1 MSGQNAARAIL
12 GAGLVSL
19 DLWDTVT
26 QKYLGFDAPVD
37 ADKFEIK
44 PNFEEKTSISKS
56 HLDYGQARASVVV
69 PQPTEL
75 TIEIAASTVKA
86 MAMQFQGVVQ
96 QLTQAEGTVE
106 DEAHSAVQ
114 LGQEIQLAKVNI
126 KDVGLV
132 VKKDATP
139 IAPENIE
146 VVSYARGIIK
156 IKSGITNGDNVT
168 VSYGYNA
175 LDGSRILGGL
185 NPQIRCRARFDGK
198 NMVDG
203 SPLLVDVH
211 EAVLGASNGFD
222 FLASDFAPIVLTG
235 KIVTP
240 AGKQSGY
247 EVRK

>member
-44 PNFEEKTSISKS
+44 PNFEEKTSTSKS

-96 QLTQAEGTVE
+96 QLTQAEGNAV
-106 DEAHSAVQ
+106 DEGHTGVQ

-126 KDVGLV
+126 KDQGLV
-132 VKKDATP
+132 VKKDNVP
-139 IAPENIE
+139 ITEENIE

-156 IKSGITNGDNVT
+156 IKSGISNGDDVT
-168 VSYGYNA
+168 VSYGYSA
-175 LDGSRILGGL
+175 LDGARILGGL

-222 FLASDFAPIVLTG
+222 FLASDFVPIVLTG

>member
-44 PNFEEKTSISKS
+44 PNFEEKTSTSKS

-86 MAMQFQGVVQ
+86 MAMQFQGVVRQ
-96 QLTQAEGTVE
+96 FTQAEGAVV
-106 DEAHSAVQ
+106 DEPHPGVQ

-126 KDVGLV
+126 KADGLS
-132 VKKDATP
+132 VKKGGTPLAT
-139 IAPENIE
+139 ENIE

-156 IKSGITNGDNVT
+156 IKSGIANGDDVA
-168 VSYGYNA
+168 VSYGHNA
-175 LDGSRILGGL
+175 MDGARILGGL

-240 AGKQSGY
+240 AGKESGY
-247 EVRK
+247 EIVK